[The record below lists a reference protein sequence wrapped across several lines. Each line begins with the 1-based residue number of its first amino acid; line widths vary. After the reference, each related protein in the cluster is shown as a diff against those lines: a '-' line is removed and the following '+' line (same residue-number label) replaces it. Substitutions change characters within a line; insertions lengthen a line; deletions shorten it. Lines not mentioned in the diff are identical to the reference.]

1 MSVYRFLR
9 KCQMLLCRPT
19 DDGHNNLSSR
29 VPRWT
34 TLNDC
39 FTLRSR
45 PPTQENFI
53 TWPKRLINGRPTKIV
68 DIDQDNGLWTAACRP
83 NNPIFASNSSA
94 VGRFLWNVTGFLP
107 CKLWWPWRQCMVLN
121 QLLETSGLLLLFIL
135 NIFARGS
142 HVKCLQPSR
151 VLQFEW
157 IEHLEEQ
164 VPVSIHV
171 F

>member
-19 DDGHNNLSSR
+19 DDRHTNLSSR

-34 TLNDC
+34 TQWLFYLKKSATDAGK
-39 FTLRSR
+39 
-45 PPTQENFI
+45 FI

-83 NNPIFASNSSA
+83 NNSIFASNSSA
-94 VGRFLWNVTGFLP
+94 VGRFLWNVTGVLP

-121 QLLETSGLLLLFIL
+121 LLLETSGLLLLFIL
-135 NIFARGS
+135 NIFARDL
-142 HVKCLQPSR
+142 HVNCLQPSR

>member
-19 DDGHNNLSSR
+19 DDRHNNLSSR

-34 TLNDC
+34 TQRLTATD
-39 FTLRSR
+39 TGK
-45 PPTQENFI
+45 FI
-53 TWPKRLINGRPTKIV
+53 TWPERLINGRPTKIV
-68 DIDQDNGLWTAACRP
+68 DIDKDNGLWTAACRP
-83 NNPIFASNSSA
+83 NNSIFASNSSA
-94 VGRFLWNVTGFLP
+94 VGLFLWNVTGVLP
-107 CKLWWPWRQCMVLN
+107 CKLWWPWRQCMVRNL
-121 QLLETSGLLLLFIL
+121 LLLLFIL
-135 NIFARGS
+135 NIFAS
-142 HVKCLQPSR
+142 DLHVNCLQPSR